1 VREPFEGGAPLELP
15 LFVLPDCRSGGGEPD
30 LRPVSH
36 SRKHWLESAAARRE
50 PVANPNRRTRI
61 DEALDKAFGLKFAQ
75 SLGEHAV
82 TNAGDSGK
90 KLIESS
96 RRWDQGFDY
105 RPGPTLPYQLNGALK
120 GRAVVEAPTDH
131 GERFYAVSVVS
142 EGTRLRY
149 FFYFLDPALKA
160 LIRKHP
166 ATR

>member
-1 VREPFEGGAPLELP
+1 MRGPCKGGTPLELP
-15 LFVLPDCRSGGGEPD
+15 LNALPDCGGGGGEPA
-30 LRPVSH
+30 LRPISH
-36 SRKHWLESAAARRE
+36 RGKHRLESAAAGGE
-50 PVANPNRRTRI
+50 PVADANRRAWI
-61 DEALDKAFGLKFAQ
+61 DEALDKAFGFKLAQ

-96 RRWDQGFDY
+96 RRWDQGFHN

-142 EGTRLRY
+142 ETTRLRY
-149 FFYFLDPALKA
+149 FLDFLGPALKA
-160 LIRKHP
+160 LVRNHS